1 LSTDEILNGRTVL
14 VVDDTAVL
22 RMLITDALNMS
33 GVRTLEVDSG
43 ARALQMAS
51 DNMVDAFLLDIRLPD
66 MNGIELCRMLR
77 GIERYASVPIMFVS
91 AVDQRDVL
99 QWALDAGCDDFMQK
113 PIDPMV
119 LRKRLCN
126 LLQKADYLRQVE
138 LMSLSLQR
146 YVSPRTEEIA
156 RVYATTRLLPG
167 PKQQEV
173 CVLFS
178 DARGFTEMGQEMD
191 PESLFHMLSE
201 HLGAQVDLVYN
212 HGGYID
218 KFAGD
223 GIMAVF
229 DGDKMVQRC
238 CLCALDILEMSRG
251 NAARRGS
258 KISRLGI
265 GVHKGIAIIG
275 NLGSKDHL
283 DYTLIGNAVNLA
295 ARLCG
300 IANDSIVVSQ
310 AVCDSLADA
319 PGLKF
324 GGKRP
329 VTMRGYRDPI
339 FVYDMEP
346 RA

>member
-1 LSTDEILNGRTVL
+1 MKQPGHGMVREGLTVL
-14 VVDDTAVL
+14 LERQDGMKVVGTA
-22 RMLITDALNMS
+22 AS
-33 GVRTLEVDSG
+33 GKEAILSAQRLKPDVVIMDLV
-43 ARALQMAS
+43 
-51 DNMVDAFLLDIRLPD
+51 LPD
-66 MNGIELCRMLR
+66 MNGIELCRTIR
-77 GIERYASVPIMFVS
+77 GMERYSGVPIMFIT

-99 QWALDAGCDDFMQK
+99 QWAIDAGCDDFMQK

-119 LRKRLCN
+119 LRKRLGN
-126 LLQKADYLRQVE
+126 LLHKAIYLKQVE

-146 YVSPRTEEIA
+146 YVSPRTGEIA

-167 PKQQEV
+167 PRQQEV

-178 DARGFTEMGQEMD
+178 DARGFTEMSQEMD

-201 HLGAQVDLVYN
+201 HLAAQVDLVYN

-218 KFAGD
+218 KVAGD

-229 DGDKMVQRC
+229 DGEKMARRC
-238 CLCALDILEMSRG
+238 CLCALEIMEMSRD

-258 KISRLGI
+258 RISRLGI
-265 GVHKGIAIIG
+265 GVHKGIAIVG

-300 IANDSIVVSQ
+300 IANESIVVSQ
-310 AVCDSLADA
+310 AVCDAVADVSEF
-319 PGLKF
+319 KF
-324 GGKRP
+324 DERRS
-329 VTMRGYRDPI
+329 VAIRGYRDPVV
-339 FVYDMEP
+339 VYDLAR
-346 RA
+346 RAISA